1 MRNYPTCLLL
11 FSRSPGAHSL
21 PLSRVRRGGER
32 FPRRTPY
39 REQVKRSLEL
49 EAVAVH
55 TTRADIHHERE
66 GRPVKRVLII
76 DDDQR
81 FLQELAR
88 ELLVRGYRVDEAADG
103 LEGIGKAMQDPP
115 DLAVVDLIMPRVGGA
130 EVVSFFRQNPYLAS
144 TPIVLLSGVLL
155 ESASAVDAIEADCV
169 ITKGRFDETSRLL
182 LDALERLGRGSRG
195 DKQIIRQ
202 PGIHERRQ
210 VLELLQIKRDLGSV
224 LEGAAA
230 GIIELDASGRVAYS
244 NARAEELLGIGRAS
258 LVGTEILSIFP
269 KSSLASFQ
277 TLLSRF
283 DVDAGP
289 ASRGMTSVIEDR
301 SIRTVLTSVWSE
313 GARRSTVVTLVEVA
327 SEAEAQNR
335 PGRLLQYL
343 AHEMRSS
350 LLMMESSLRALGDT
364 ASVAFLAQEAARLV
378 RLLDDASK
386 FHRSLRELPD
396 FEKEPIDIV
405 GVIKDSL
412 SGITALAVPQGIE
425 VSFRAP
431 SASPRVLGHHDQLL
445 QVLYNLLLNALKFTP
460 RGGHVRIELAVSDRE
475 VVTTVADTGAGIPAE
490 DLREILNQAQRA
502 ELFLAQK
509 GKRVGLGLAI
519 AHQIV
524 HAHRGQLTAK
534 STVDSGSRFSFS
546 LPLCPEHAGA
556 QAMPRGSASR

>member
-1 MRNYPTCLLL
+1 M
-11 FSRSPGAHSL
+11 
-21 PLSRVRRGGER
+21 
-32 FPRRTPY
+32 
-39 REQVKRSLEL
+39 
-49 EAVAVH
+49 
-55 TTRADIHHERE
+55 
-66 GRPVKRVLII
+66 
-76 DDDQR
+76 
-81 FLQELAR
+81 
-88 ELLVRGYRVDEAADG
+88 
-103 LEGIGKAMQDPP
+103 
-115 DLAVVDLIMPRVGGA
+115 
-130 EVVSFFRQNPYLAS
+130 
-144 TPIVLLSGVLL
+144 
-155 ESASAVDAIEADCV
+155 
-169 ITKGRFDETSRLL
+169 
-182 LDALERLGRGSRG
+182 
-195 DKQIIRQ
+195 
-202 PGIHERRQ
+202 
-210 VLELLQIKRDLGSV
+210 

-230 GIIELDASGRVAYS
+230 GILELDTAGRVAYG

-258 LVGTEILSIFP
+258 LVGTEILSVFP

-283 DVDAGP
+283 DADAGP

-313 GARRSTVVTLVEVA
+313 GARRSIVVTLVEVA

-350 LLMMESSLRALGDT
+350 LLMMESSLRALGD
-364 ASVAFLAQEAARLV
+364 AAPAAFLAQEAARLV

-386 FHRSLRELPD
+386 FHRALREPPEI
-396 FEKEPIDIV
+396 EKEPIDIV

-431 SASPRVLGHHDQLL
+431 SASPRVWGHHDQLL

-460 RGGHVRIELAVSDRE
+460 RGGRVRIELVVSDRE
-475 VVTTVADTGAGIPAE
+475 VVTTVADTGPGIPAE
-490 DLREILNQAQRA
+490 ELREILTQARRA

-546 LPLCPEHAGA
+546 LPLVPEHTDAPA
-556 QAMPRGSASR
+556 VPRGHGSR

>member
-1 MRNYPTCLLL
+1 
-11 FSRSPGAHSL
+11 
-21 PLSRVRRGGER
+21 
-32 FPRRTPY
+32 
-39 REQVKRSLEL
+39 
-49 EAVAVH
+49 
-55 TTRADIHHERE
+55 
-66 GRPVKRVLII
+66 VKRVLII

-81 FLQELAR
+81 FVQELAR

-258 LVGTEILSIFP
+258 LVGTEILSVFP
-269 KSSLASFQ
+269 KPSLATFQ
-277 TLLSRF
+277 VLLSRF
-283 DVDAGP
+283 DADVGP
-289 ASRGMTSVIEDR
+289 ASRGMTSVVEDR
-301 SIRTVLTSVWSE
+301 AIRTILTSMWSE
-313 GARRSTVVTLVEVA
+313 GVRRSVVVTLVEVA
-327 SEAEAQNR
+327 SGVEAQDR
-335 PGRLLQYL
+335 PARLLQYL

-350 LLMMESSLRALGDT
+350 LLMMESSLRSPGDI
-364 ASVAFLAQEAARLV
+364 APAAFLALEAARLV
-378 RLLDDASK
+378 RLLDDTGK
-386 FHRSLRELPD
+386 FHRTLQELLD
-396 FEKEPIDIV
+396 MEKEPTDIV
-405 GVIKDSL
+405 GVIKDSV
-412 SGITALAVPQGIE
+412 SGITALAAPQGIE
-425 VSFRAP
+425 VTFGAP
-431 SASPRVLGHHDQLL
+431 GESPRVWGHRDQLL
-445 QVLYNLLLNALKFTP
+445 QVLYNLLMNALKVTP
-460 RGGHVRIELAVSDRE
+460 RGGRVRIELTVSDRE
-475 VVTTVADTGAGIPAE
+475 VVTSVADTGAGIPAGE
-490 DLREILNQAQRA
+490 LREILAQAQRA
-502 ELFLAQK
+502 ELFITQK

-519 AHQIV
+519 AYQIV
-524 HAHRGQLTAK
+524 HAHRGQLTAT
-534 STVDSGSRFSFS
+534 STVDSGSVFSFS
-546 LPLCPEHAGA
+546 LPLAPEPTDTRARPHGGTW
-556 QAMPRGSASR
+556 R